1 MEREQHLKERVPSP
15 KNREKKRE
23 TMQVK
28 SQQAAR
34 RGSPLSW
41 WSCTA
46 KRGWTHTAGRP
57 LGKYWPEKL
66 LNPSTL
72 PCKKKK
78 NKNEEADTR
87 TQRLKRPA
95 GDLQLG
101 KSGGGTP
108 TTSRVVLGNKK
119 EQSPSK
125 F

>member
-23 TMQVK
+23 TTQVK

-41 WSCTA
+41 WSRTA
-46 KRGWTHTAGRP
+46 KRGWTHAAGRP
-57 LGKYWPEKL
+57 LDKHWPEKL

-78 NKNEEADTR
+78 KPKQ
-87 TQRLKRPA
+87 TQAHK
-95 GDLQLG
+95 G
-101 KSGGGTP
+101 
-108 TTSRVVLGNKK
+108 
-119 EQSPSK
+119 
-125 F
+125 